1 MKTLYRTDRG
11 RKSAVGWG
19 VLLAVLLL
27 APVCL
32 HQPADA
38 QQPAGKKLVLPK
50 NWTCP
55 RCGTV
60 NPLTTN
66 NECKTCGFKVNLQIA
81 CPHCQKQVSIGPATC
96 PHCGGALPQPP
107 SAAQAKEGPGG
118 SSGGGTTNAAWT
130 CDRCGHRNPA
140 GQATCQRCG
149 ATSPASAGSSPAPS
163 AEQEKDVGELE
174 TLDVDRPA
182 DSADPAP
189 RAKPRK
195 ELSHRDKQRIKKIER
210 FYTDLFS
217 QYLKS
222 RDWFI
227 RAVAIVGLGKL
238 LTDETTELLID
249 ILAEDRD
256 GLVRVYAWEA
266 LHARNPELTDKQR
279 EAWVS
284 QGVRT
289 ALMPDGFR
297 GDLRVGLLRAMTPY
311 GPDAFGGR
319 APKVV
324 MKYLNETDHRN
335 PKDHRTLKALRKLL
349 AAWRD
354 PDLTEKIAR
363 KMATAGIGNR
373 VEYIL
378 GGLNGQIQSIGR
390 ADADHEVSTMQWR
403 QKRAEWM
410 DWLKETDLKS
420 PEAGS
425 LPAYT
430 DRSPYLPAA
439 RAITDPDDLTWRK
452 ELELDKLKV
461 NQFDLVFVVDST
473 SSMLPVMQWLAR
485 DLGKILSAMKRYARE
500 PRIGVV
506 YYRHEIHKPLMRPCC
521 EAAGPGKK
529 IRYVKR
535 KGTRTGGP
543 EMITVQAKPGEK
555 VYEADNYRVKAYRLT
570 GKIRLLAKAMAAEQ
584 AIGGHDNPP
593 GSTVPS
599 PGAVHGGLLT
609 AIQKQPW
616 TKSSLSRKIIVLVGD
631 APPTD
636 GTLRHIQEL
645 LAKATEAG
653 LRINVLK
660 VALLGEY
667 LSEDQLQRVP
677 WSPAMK
683 KLFQEFD
690 QIAVWGNGQSV
701 LGQFLGNP
709 PPITGQIAPPPRGD
723 NTYKQVIGQ
732 IIRSTLP
739 EGYGERVDPL
749 VEVLAEYTDAVP
761 PKRRR

>member
-1 MKTLYRTDRG
+1 MNTMYRTMQGGKVR
-11 RKSAVGWG
+11 VGWG
-19 VLLAVLLL
+19 MLLAVLLI
-27 APVCL
+27 APACL
-32 HQPADA
+32 ILPADA
-38 QQPAGKKLVLPK
+38 QQSNGKKLTLPK

-66 NECKTCGFKVNLQIA
+66 HECKTCGFKIDPKIA
-81 CPHCQKQVSIGPATC
+81 CPHCQKQVAIGPATC

-107 SAAQAKEGPGG
+107 AAQAKPAGG
-118 SSGGGTTNAAWT
+118 GKTSRGGTTAAWS
-130 CDRCGHRNPA
+130 CDRCGHNNPA

-149 ATSPASAGSSPAPS
+149 AKAPTSGGSAPPPA
-163 AEQEKDVGELE
+163 GENGGLE
-174 TLDVDRPA
+174 LLDVDGTN
-182 DSADPAP
+182 DSASPTP
-189 RAKPRK
+189 KAKPEK
-195 ELSHRDKQRIKKIER
+195 ELSHRDKQRIEKIER
-210 FYTDLFS
+210 FYTDMFA

-297 GDLRVGLLRAMTPY
+297 GDLRVGLLRAMAPY
-311 GPDAFGGR
+311 GPNAFRGR
-319 APKVV
+319 SAKVV
-324 MKYLNETDHRN
+324 LKYLDETDHRN
-335 PKDHRTLKALRKLL
+335 PKDHRTLKAMRKLV
-349 AAWRD
+349 ATWRD
-354 PDLTEKIAR
+354 PRLTETIAR

-373 VEYIL
+373 AEYVL
-378 GGLNGQIQSIGR
+378 GGLNPQIKSIGR
-390 ADADHEVSTMQWR
+390 ADEGHKISTMQWR
-403 QKRAEWM
+403 QKRTEWM
-410 DWLKETDLKS
+410 DWLKEAELKA
-420 PEAGS
+420 PQAGS
-425 LPAYT
+425 MPAYT
-430 DRSPYLPAA
+430 GRSPYLPAA
-439 RAITDPDDLTWRK
+439 MAITNPDDPTWRK

-473 SSMLPVMQWLAR
+473 SSMLPVMQWLAK
-485 DLGKILSAMKRYARE
+485 DLGKILSAMKLYARE

-506 YYRHEIHKPLMRPCC
+506 YYRHEIYKPLMRPCC
-521 EAAGPGKK
+521 EAAGPGKT

-535 KGTRTGGP
+535 KNQRTGGP
-543 EMITVQAKPGEK
+543 EMITVQPKPGEK
-555 VYEADNYRVKAYRLT
+555 IYEADDYRVKAYGLT

-593 GSTVPS
+593 GSVIPS
-599 PGAVHGGLLT
+599 PGAVHAGLLT
-609 AIQKQPW
+609 AIRKQPW
-616 TKSSLSRKIIVLVGD
+616 TKSSLSRKIMVLAGD

-636 GTLRHIQEL
+636 GTMPHIEEL
-645 LAKATEAG
+645 LKKATEAG
-653 LRINVLK
+653 LRVNVLK
-660 VALLGEY
+660 VALLREY
-667 LSEDQLQRVP
+667 LSEDQLQRVR
-677 WSPAMK
+677 WNAHYE
-683 KLFQEFD
+683 KLFKEFD
-690 QIAVWGNGQSV
+690 QIATWGKGQSV

-709 PPITGQIAPPPRGD
+709 PPIKGQIAPPPSGD
-723 NTYKQVIGQ
+723 STYKKVIGQ

-739 EGYGERVDPL
+739 EGYGERVEPL
-749 VEVLAEYTDAVP
+749 VEVLAEYTEAIP
-761 PKRRR
+761 PKSRR